1 MEKSCADTRKV
12 AASVQQKAVAANPET
27 KWLGMLMPPWKHI
40 RGEEDASQLCGKGGN
55 KLKSTH
61 SILTQAF

>member
-1 MEKSCADTRKV
+1 M
-12 AASVQQKAVAANPET
+12 AANPET
-27 KWLGMLMPPWKHI
+27 KWLGTLMLPWKRI
-40 RGEEDASQLCGKGGN
+40 RGEEVASQLCNKGGN